1 MYSKGLGQN
10 QNDKDRICV
19 PRPAP
24 LGKGPGRV
32 SQRGVVGVQVTK
44 WGEKGTWSSPSAAGD
59 MAAQCPCVSRRCWGQ
74 QGGSL
79 VLGALSPEG

>member
-32 SQRGVVGVQVTK
+32 SQRGVVGVQVTC
-44 WGEKGTWSSPSAAGD
+44 GVRRGPGLLPLLLETW
-59 MAAQCPCVSRRCWGQ
+59 Q
-74 QGGSL
+74 
-79 VLGALSPEG
+79 LSVPV